1 MVKQE
6 LTMYDHTYKVD
17 ASIYWNL
24 DESMIYFAD
33 IRPYLLFAVRAV
45 SRSMS
50 NLSKLRFIASKRTL
64 KYLERHKELWHHK
77 IYSPVALTV
86 NKQDVL
92 MTSSEL

>member
-33 IRPYLLFAVRAV
+33 IRPYVVFAIRVV

-50 NLSKLRFIASKRTL
+50 NLSKLHFIASKRTL
-64 KYLERHKELWHHK
+64 KYLEGTKNFGTIRYTLQLH
-77 IYSPVALTV
+77 
-86 NKQDVL
+86 
-92 MTSSEL
+92 